1 MGRAAGNGTLPALDR
16 VARKREGI
24 HGERSQSAGGRLRP
38 QRKGAALVSMSFREY
53 RYLVRSDLYRISD
66 RVDSRTLFKH
76 VTRGSAFKFNFW
88 MRTCRYTKGSPLLN
102 YFFYQPFARRMFI
115 HYTYKFGISIPFET
129 QIGSGFYIGHF
140 GGIVVNEECVI
151 GKNCNISHGV
161 TLGVVNRGERQG
173 CPTIGDNVYI
183 GPGAKVVGRINVGN
197 FAAIGANSVVTK
209 DVPDYGVV
217 VGIPGRVISE
227 EGSTGYVN
235 RTDYE
240 GKI

>member
-1 MGRAAGNGTLPALDR
+1 
-16 VARKREGI
+16 
-24 HGERSQSAGGRLRP
+24 
-38 QRKGAALVSMSFREY
+38 MSFREY

-66 RVDSRTLFKH
+66 RVDMTALLKH
-76 VTRGSAFKFNFW
+76 VLRGSAFKFNFW
-88 MRTCRYTKGSPLLN
+88 MRTCHYTRSNPVLNLFVYQTVARPL
-102 YFFYQPFARRMFI
+102 YVR
-115 HYTYKFGISIPFET
+115 YTYKFGISIPFET

-161 TLGVVNRGERQG
+161 TLGVVNRGDKQG

-183 GPGAKVVGRINVGN
+183 GPGAKIVGKIKVGN
-197 FAAIGANSVVTK
+197 FAAVGANCVVTH

-217 VGIPGRVISE
+217 VGIPGRVISQ
-227 EGSTGYVN
+227 EGSAGYVN
-235 RTDYE
+235 RADYE